1 VPLYEYA
8 CRACGA
14 RTERMRKVAE
24 RLAGLECSACGS
36 PMVLAMS
43 APGLVGGGSTVASS
57 SGDRGDS
64 CAPGGCCGGG
74 SCSPS
79 LN

>member
-1 VPLYEYA
+1 MPLYEYA
-8 CRACGA
+8 CRSCGG
-14 RTERMRKVAE
+14 RLERMRKVEE
-24 RLAGLECSACGS
+24 RLAGPECPACGQATA
-36 PMVLAMS
+36 LAMS
-43 APGLVGGGSTVASS
+43 VPGMVGGAGSPSASMES
-57 SGDRGDS
+57 WGES